1 MQATRRQFFCQTTTV
16 ASLFAAAGCVTRAAA
31 AEPARPAS
39 PASALPSSSVRPAAL
54 LKAKMKQGQ
63 PVFGTLI
70 QHAVVPAIVDFI
82 PDGSVDFV
90 IVTAEHNALDI
101 ADFLPL
107 RYALAAKGV
116 ACLARTHSRDADD
129 VAKVCDT
136 FDGVVIPYAED
147 VEQLKRLAAAAVYRP
162 LKGVALERVITEG
175 KWPSEKTRAYVEQK
189 CADTLFVPMIES
201 VRSLQNL
208 DAICAI
214 PGVSALFIGPN
225 DMTTNMG
232 IPNEY
237 DHPDFIAVV
246 QKVIDAGNKRGIP
259 AGSWFGKT
267 EQQLRTLKQG
277 ARFVCH
283 SNDSSLLKDIMT
295 TVFGAL
301 RKGI

>member
-1 MQATRRQFFCQTTTV
+1 MQPTRRQFLGQSTTV
-16 ASLFAAAGCVTRAAA
+16 ASAFAAAGSATA
-31 AEPARPAS
+31 AEPVAPPAAPPAS
-39 PASALPSSSVRPAAL
+39 PAAPRPAAL
-54 LKAKMKQGQ
+54 LKAKLRRGQ

-70 QHAVVPAIVDFI
+70 QHAVVPAVVDFI
-82 PDGSVDFV
+82 PDGSIDFV
-90 IVTAEHNALDI
+90 IVTAEHNALDL

-107 RYALAAKGV
+107 RYALAAKGI
-116 ACLARTHSRDADD
+116 ACLARPHSRDADD
-129 VAKVCDT
+129 VAKVCDS

-201 VRSLQNL
+201 VRAVQNL

-246 QKVIDAGNKRGIP
+246 QRVIAAGNRRGIP

-267 EQQLRTLKQG
+267 EQQLRAIRQG
-277 ARFVCH
+277 ARFICH

-301 RKGI
+301 RKG

>member
-1 MQATRRQFFCQTTTV
+1 MQATRREFFLRSTAT
-16 ASLFAAAGCVTRAAA
+16 ASLLAAAASVNRAAA
-31 AEPARPAS
+31 AEPVKTATTPPATS
-39 PASALPSSSVRPAAL
+39 NAPKPAAL
-54 LKAKMKQGQ
+54 LKAKMKRGQ

-70 QHAVVPAIVDFI
+70 QHAVVPAIADFI
-82 PDGSVDFV
+82 PDGSIDFV

-107 RYALAAKGV
+107 RYALAAKGI

-175 KWPSEKTRAYVEQK
+175 RWPSEKTRAYVEQK

-201 VRSLQNL
+201 VRALRNL

-225 DMTTNMG
+225 DLTTNMG

-237 DHPDFIAVV
+237 DHADFIAAV

-259 AGSWFGKT
+259 AGSWFGRT
-267 EQQLRTLKQG
+267 EQQLRAIKQG

-301 RKGI
+301 RKG

>member
-1 MQATRRQFFCQTTTV
+1 MQTTRREFLYQSTTV
-16 ASLFAAAGCVTRAAA
+16 ASTLAAAGSATA
-31 AEPARPAS
+31 AEPAKPVAAPSTTTSGS
-39 PASALPSSSVRPAAL
+39 PKLAAQ
-54 LKAKMKQGQ
+54 LKAKMMKGQ
-63 PVFGTLI
+63 TVFGTLI

-82 PDGSVDFV
+82 PDGSIDFV

-101 ADFLPL
+101 ADFMPL
-107 RYALAAKGV
+107 RYALAAKGI

-175 KWPSEKTRAYVEQK
+175 KWPSEKTRLYVEQK

-201 VRSLQNL
+201 VRSLENL

-246 QKVIDAGNKRGIP
+246 QKVIAAGNKRGIP

-267 EQQLRTLKQG
+267 EQQLRALKQG
-277 ARFVCH
+277 ARFICH

-295 TVFGAL
+295 TVFGTL
-301 RKGI
+301 RKG

>member
-1 MQATRRQFFCQTTTV
+1 MQATRREFFRQSTTV
-16 ASLFAAAGCVTRAAA
+16 ASLLAAAGSVTRAAA
-31 AEPARPAS
+31 AEPAKTAGPL
-39 PASALPSSSVRPAAL
+39 PTLPSNAPKAAAL
-54 LKAKMKQGQ
+54 LKAKMRKGQ
-63 PVFGTLI
+63 AVFGTLI

-82 PDGSVDFV
+82 PDGSIDFV

-101 ADFLPL
+101 ADFMPL
-107 RYALAAKGV
+107 RYALAAKGI

-201 VRSLQNL
+201 VRSLENL

-237 DHPDFIAVV
+237 DHPDFVAVV
-246 QKVIDAGNKRGIP
+246 QKVIAAGNKRGIP

-267 EQQLRTLKQG
+267 EQQLRAIKQG
-277 ARFVCH
+277 ARFICH

-301 RKGI
+301 RKG

>member
-1 MQATRRQFFCQTTTV
+1 MQTTRREFFRRSSTV
-16 ASLFAAAGCVTRAAA
+16 ASLLAAAGSVTRTAA
-31 AEPARPAS
+31 AEPVKAANLPL
-39 PASALPSSSVRPAAL
+39 PLPSNSPKPAAL
-54 LKAKMKQGQ
+54 LKAKMKRGQ
-63 PVFGTLI
+63 TVFGTLL

-82 PDGSVDFV
+82 PDGSIDFV

-107 RYALAAKGV
+107 RYALAAKGI
-116 ACLARTHSRDADD
+116 ACLARTHSREADD

-175 KWPSEKTRAYVEQK
+175 KWPSEKTRLYVDQK

-201 VRSLQNL
+201 VRAVQHL

-237 DHPDFIAVV
+237 DHADFIAVV
-246 QKVIDAGNKRGIP
+246 QKVIAAGNKRGIP

-267 EQQLRTLKQG
+267 EQQLRTIKQG

-301 RKGI
+301 RKG